1 MTTTVINNVPREL
14 IQLAAELLG
23 QASQY
28 SGDSE
33 AYAAADLNALLSA
46 PSPAGVDGLEVVG
59 HIDSDDDVSGSYA
72 VFKNDC
78 DLRDGTEL
86 VRLSD
91 AMRAIARI
99 QDECELLRNFKIA
112 YNEWQDKTEWVQQT
126 ATVKELGKH
135 RADMLKD
142 RLSGWIA
149 RMNQPYDDA
158 DLGN

>member
-1 MTTTVINNVPREL
+1 MNNTIPNVPRDDLDL
-14 IQLAAELLG
+14 IRAALEGFKPCIARDDALRTVR
-23 QASQY
+23 
-28 SGDSE
+28 
-33 AYAAADLNALLSA
+33 ALLSA

-59 HIDSDDDVSGSYA
+59 HIESDDDVSGSYA

-78 DLRDGTEL
+78 DLRDWTEL

-135 RADMLKD
+135 RADVLKD

-149 RMNQPYDDA
+149 RINQPYDDA

>member
-1 MTTTVINNVPREL
+1 MNNTIQNVPREL
-14 IQLAAELLG
+14 LERVLDYDGAVAIRQNARHELR
-23 QASQY
+23 
-28 SGDSE
+28 
-33 AYAAADLNALLSA
+33 ALLSA

-59 HIDSDDDVSGSYA
+59 HIDSDDDVSGSYT

-91 AMRAIARI
+91 AMRVIARI

-135 RADMLKD
+135 RADVLKD

>member
-1 MTTTVINNVPREL
+1 MTDREL
-14 IQLAAELLG
+14 LEM
-23 QASQY
+23 ASK
-28 SGDSE
+28 
-33 AYAAADLNALLSA
+33 A
-46 PSPAGVDGLEVVG
+46 AGVGGLEVVAYVE
-59 HIDSDDDVSGSYA
+59 DDDAIMGACIVFGEVST
-72 VFKNDC
+72 
-78 DLRDGTEL
+78 LLPGTKL

-135 RADMLKD
+135 RADVLKD

>member
-1 MTTTVINNVPREL
+1 MTNTINNVPREL
-14 IQLAAELLG
+14 LDSLLTVIESNG
-23 QASQY
+23 
-28 SGDSE
+28 
-33 AYAAADLNALLSA
+33 YAADEVEVVDELRVLLSA
-46 PSPAGVDGLEVVG
+46 TSPADVDGLEVVG

-72 VFKNDC
+72 VFRNDC

-99 QDECELLRNFKIA
+99 QDECELLMNFKIA

-135 RADMLKD
+135 RADVLKD